1 MTSTSRNTTS
11 INPPDHVE
19 GKKLKHILIVDDD
32 FEVTE
37 TLKHALTREGYKVSV
52 AADGNA
58 GIAHAEIQQPDLLIL
73 DLMMPKRSGFLVLE
87 YLRQSENGLNIPVIM
102 ITGNQGN
109 RHREYAELLGVSD
122 YIQKPFA
129 MDQILGSVKS
139 VLLGEH

>member
-1 MTSTSRNTTS
+1 M
-11 INPPDHVE
+11 
-19 GKKLKHILIVDDD
+19 IVDDD

-58 GIAHAEIQQPDLLIL
+58 GIAHTEIQQPDLLIL